1 MPDPKYLLARQMLCQ
16 FLREEAAAKGITN
29 QQIADA
35 TGFSQPNVSRMLNAH
50 YAPSLDNFLKIA
62 DAIGVNF
69 YMESKDSPSDSNQA
83 FEQAMAELGRRQAK
97 GNKLN

>member
-35 TGFSQPNVSRMLNAH
+35 TGFSQPNVNRMLNAH
-50 YAPSLDNFLKIA
+50 YAPSLDNFLKLA
-62 DAIGVNF
+62 EAIGVNF
-69 YMESKDSPSDSNQA
+69 YMESKDSQTVNNQA
-83 FEQAMAELGRRQAK
+83 FEKAMKELGRR
-97 GNKLN
+97 